1 MALREEPA
9 YCRYCFDDVVINCRD
24 FSVIKSAQKKTLTP
38 RAFDVLR
45 YLIEHSH
52 RVVEKSELFEQI
64 WKEKFVTDNA
74 LTRAVTEIRHALG
87 DSADSPRYVET
98 IHKRGYRFIAKMNG
112 GSRMQVIQ
120 MHEEEN
126 TTISGFAEPSVEA
139 TVSKAAK
146 ASRSLSKNHLRLGFS
161 RRELK
166 VALLLVSVSVV
177 IVATYLLTNR
187 GTAIDSLAVMP
198 FIAER
203 GDAEMEYLAD
213 GLTASVV
220 SNLSQLPGLK
230 VMSRNSVLRYKGK
243 EVDPRVVGREL
254 GVRAVLLGRL
264 EARGEDLAINL
275 ELVDTRDNRQL
286 WGEQHKRK
294 LSDLLQV
301 QSDVSQVVSE
311 RLRLRLTGDEQKLFA
326 KNYTENN
333 EAYRL
338 YLKGRYHLDKRT
350 ERDVERSNEYFQQ
363 AVKLDPEYALA
374 YAGLADSYFVLGALG
389 TRLPKEVMPK
399 AKTAAARALQLD
411 EYLSEAHASSGW
423 LLMLYDYDL
432 VGAERELKRAIE
444 LNPNAAIPHQY
455 YAFCLVTLG
464 RFEEAVS
471 ESKRAL
477 ELDPLSL
484 FINRSAGTVLY
495 CARQYDQAI
504 HQLQKTSELDP
515 NFRHVYDWLVQVYGA
530 KGLYDKAVEAD
541 LKQREVAG
549 GYLKET
555 IPALKKAYASAGW
568 KGYWQKALEKEVAQQ
583 NLDNNPYVIALIY
596 TRLGDKKL
604 GLQWLESAYAEHI
617 CEMTTIKVNA
627 EFDSLRSEPRFQE
640 LQRRIGF
647 TQ

>member
-1 MALREEPA
+1 M
-9 YCRYCFDDVVINCRD
+9 
-24 FSVIKSAQKKTLTP
+24 S
-38 RAFDVLR
+38 
-45 YLIEHSH
+45 
-52 RVVEKSELFEQI
+52 
-64 WKEKFVTDNA
+64 
-74 LTRAVTEIRHALG
+74 RHTLG

-112 GSRMQVIQ
+112 VPHTQVVQ
-120 MHEEEN
+120 MHEKEN
-126 TTISGFAEPSVEA
+126 TDISVFGEANVEA
-139 TVSKAAK
+139 KVSNAPAASWRL
-146 ASRSLSKNHLRLGFS
+146 SRNYLPRGFS
-161 RRELK
+161 RREFK
-166 VALLLVSVSVV
+166 VALLIASVSVV
-177 IVATYLLTNR
+177 ILASYLLTNR
-187 GTAIDSLAVMP
+187 GTAIDSLAVLP
-198 FIAER
+198 FVAER
-203 GDAEMEYLAD
+203 GDPEMEYLAD

-264 EARGEDLAINL
+264 EARGEDTINL

-301 QSDVSQVVSE
+301 QSDISQVVSE
-311 RLRLRLTGDEQKLFA
+311 RLRLRLTGDEQKLLA

-504 HQLQKTSELDP
+504 NQLQKTSELDP

-530 KGLYDKAVEAD
+530 KGLYDKAMEAD
-541 LKQREVAG
+541 PKQREVAG

-583 NLDNNPYVIALIY
+583 TLDNNPYVIALMY

-604 GLQWLESAYAEHI
+604 ALQWLESAYAEHI

-647 TQ
+647 PQ

>member
-1 MALREEPA
+1 
-9 YCRYCFDDVVINCRD
+9 
-24 FSVIKSAQKKTLTP
+24 
-38 RAFDVLR
+38 
-45 YLIEHSH
+45 
-52 RVVEKSELFEQI
+52 VEKSELFEQV

-74 LTRAVTEIRHALG
+74 LTRTVTEIRHTLG

-112 GSRMQVIQ
+112 VPHTQVVQ
-120 MHEEEN
+120 MHEKEN
-126 TTISGFAEPSVEA
+126 TDISVFGEANVEA
-139 TVSKAAK
+139 KVSNAPAASWRL
-146 ASRSLSKNHLRLGFS
+146 SRNYLPRGFS
-161 RRELK
+161 RREFK
-166 VALLLVSVSVV
+166 VALLIASVSVV
-177 IVATYLLTNR
+177 ILASYLLTNR
-187 GTAIDSLAVMP
+187 GTAIDSLAVLP
-198 FIAER
+198 FVAER
-203 GDAEMEYLAD
+203 GDPEMEYLAD

-264 EARGEDLAINL
+264 EARGEDTINL

-301 QSDVSQVVSE
+301 QSDISQVVSE
-311 RLRLRLTGDEQKLFA
+311 RLRLRLTGDEQKLLA

-504 HQLQKTSELDP
+504 NQLQKTSELDP

-530 KGLYDKAVEAD
+530 KGLYDKAMEAD
-541 LKQREVAG
+541 PKQREVAG

-583 NLDNNPYVIALIY
+583 TLDNNPYVIALMY

-604 GLQWLESAYAEHI
+604 ALQWLESAYAEHI

-647 TQ
+647 PQ

>member
-1 MALREEPA
+1 MALRKEQA
-9 YCRYCFDDVVINCRD
+9 CNRYCFDDVVINCRD
-24 FSVIKSAQKKTLTP
+24 FSVVKSAQKKTLTP

-52 RVVEKSELFEQI
+52 RVVEKSELFEQV

-74 LTRAVTEIRHALG
+74 LTRTVTEIRHALG

-112 GSRMQVIQ
+112 APHTQVMQ
-120 MHEEEN
+120 MTEKEN
-126 TTISGFAEPSVEA
+126 TNISVFGEASVDA
-139 TVSKAAK
+139 TVSNAVAT
-146 ASRSLSKNHLRLGFS
+146 SRRLSKDQLSRGFS

-166 VALLLVSVSVV
+166 VALLIASVSVV
-177 IVATYLLTNR
+177 IIASYQLTNR

-198 FIAER
+198 FVAER
-203 GDAEMEYLAD
+203 GDPEMEYLAD

-264 EARGEDLAINL
+264 DARGEDLSISL
-275 ELVDTRDNRQL
+275 ELVDTRDNRQV
-286 WGEQHKRK
+286 WGEQHNRK

-301 QSDVSQVVSE
+301 QSDISRVVSE
-311 RLRLRLTGDEQKLFA
+311 RLRLRLSGDEQKLLA
-326 KNYTENN
+326 KRDTQNS

-350 ERDVERSNEYFQQ
+350 ERDVGKSNEYFQQ
-363 AVKLDPEYALA
+363 AVDLDPEYALA

-389 TRLPKEVMPK
+389 GRLPKEVMPK
-399 AKTAAARALQLD
+399 AKTAAARALHLD
-411 EYLSEAHASSGW
+411 EYSAEAHASFGW
-423 LLMLYDYDL
+423 LLMLYDYDW
-432 VGAERELKRAIE
+432 VGAERELKRALE
-444 LNPNAAIPHQY
+444 LDPNSAIVHQY
-455 YAFCLVTLG
+455 YAFCLATRG
-464 RFEEAVS
+464 RFDEALR

-504 HQLQKTSELDP
+504 DQLHKTSELDP
-515 NFRHVYDWLVQVYGA
+515 NFRHAYDWLVKVYEA

-541 LKQREVAG
+541 LKQRDIAG
-549 GYLKET
+549 GHLQET
-555 IPALKKAYASAGW
+555 LPALKKAYAVAGW
-568 KGYWQKALEKEVAQQ
+568 KGYWRKALEIADL
-583 NLDNNPYVIALIY
+583 NSNNDPYLVALIH
-596 TRLGDKKL
+596 TRLGEREL
-604 GLQWLESAYAEHI
+604 ALQWLEKAYDEHI
-617 CEMTTIKVNA
+617 CEMSTIKVNP
-627 EFDSLRSEPRFQE
+627 EFDILRSEPRFRE
-640 LQRRIGF
+640 LQRRIGI

>member
-455 YAFCLVTLG
+455 YAFCLATLG
-464 RFEEAVS
+464 RFDEAVS

-596 TRLGDKKL
+596 TRVHSMKASIMISWPLDPLARASKL
-604 GLQWLESAYAEHI
+604 SA
-617 CEMTTIKVNA
+617 
-627 EFDSLRSEPRFQE
+627 FFS
-640 LQRRIGF
+640 
-647 TQ
+647 

>member
-1 MALREEPA
+1 M
-9 YCRYCFDDVVINCRD
+9 
-24 FSVIKSAQKKTLTP
+24 
-38 RAFDVLR
+38 
-45 YLIEHSH
+45 
-52 RVVEKSELFEQI
+52 EKSELFEQV

-74 LTRAVTEIRHALG
+74 LTRTVTEIRHTLG

-112 GSRMQVIQ
+112 VPHTQVVQ
-120 MHEEEN
+120 MHEKEN
-126 TTISGFAEPSVEA
+126 TDISVFGEANVEA
-139 TVSKAAK
+139 KVSNAPAASWRL
-146 ASRSLSKNHLRLGFS
+146 SRNYLPRGFS
-161 RRELK
+161 RREFK
-166 VALLLVSVSVV
+166 VALLIASVSVV
-177 IVATYLLTNR
+177 ILASYLLTNR
-187 GTAIDSLAVMP
+187 GTAIDSLAVLP
-198 FIAER
+198 FVAER
-203 GDAEMEYLAD
+203 GDPEMEYLAD

-264 EARGEDLAINL
+264 EARGEDTINL

-301 QSDVSQVVSE
+301 QSDISQVVSE
-311 RLRLRLTGDEQKLFA
+311 RLRLRLTGDEQKLLA

-504 HQLQKTSELDP
+504 NQLQKTSELDP

-530 KGLYDKAVEAD
+530 KGLYDKAMEAD
-541 LKQREVAG
+541 PKQREVAG

-583 NLDNNPYVIALIY
+583 TLDNNPYVIALMY

-604 GLQWLESAYAEHI
+604 ALQWLESAYAEHI

-647 TQ
+647 PQ